1 MEDCFGGE
9 AGVANLGTGV
19 QLLDVEYLDA
29 RIAVV
34 GVVFLDVD
42 TGRGGRLCQTSLLS
56 CWASPWT
63 SSLTAG
69 TPTPTYGIAT
79 ITYRSLQ
86 QNAVIHCMWIES
98 ITPEQY
104 VACRLTSSFG
114 EPANPTNRMSR
125 RDISYNEQDE

>member
-86 QNAVIHCMWIES
+86 QITAKACIHAHAPYLSHLLKMDNLPPFCKHVSEHVLREAKS
-98 ITPEQY
+98 T
-104 VACRLTSSFG
+104 VVSV
-114 EPANPTNRMSR
+114 
-125 RDISYNEQDE
+125 